1 MSTPAMPEPFAA
13 VQAAIIS
20 RLLAEGI
27 TCYDHHPIELCGVP
41 SAYLS
46 VTDAMPGYLRA
57 DQGELKLGQ
66 LDYKLRFYASLEQSV
81 QVAHAIVYDAMRS
94 VCAVFSSGTLG
105 GVVKEA
111 SIERMSVDPVQS
123 GPNNRPMLLLEVDV
137 RVKPTQYV

>member
-1 MSTPAMPEPFAA
+1 MTTPAMPEPFDTIHT
-13 VQAAIIS
+13 AIIS
-20 RLLAEGI
+20 RLLSEGI
-27 TCYDHHPIELCGVP
+27 TCYDHHPIELYGVP

-46 VTDAMPGYLRA
+46 VTDATPGYLRA

-66 LDYKLRFYASLEQSV
+66 IEYKLRFYASLEQSV

-105 GVVKEA
+105 GVVKAAE
-111 SIERMSVDPVQS
+111 ITRMSVDPVQS

-137 RVKPTQYV
+137 SVKPTQYT